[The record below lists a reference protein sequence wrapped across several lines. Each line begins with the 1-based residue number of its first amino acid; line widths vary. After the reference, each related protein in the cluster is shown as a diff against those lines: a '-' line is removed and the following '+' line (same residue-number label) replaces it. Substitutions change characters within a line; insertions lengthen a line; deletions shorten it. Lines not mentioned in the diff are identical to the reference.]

1 MQKTQQT
8 LYVIPRAQG
17 DITRFVW
24 VAFLIFGLVTAFS
37 FFAVTQYTAWQFQY
51 HPSLGKPA
59 AIIGETNIYWPW
71 QILFWIFRFFNPDSS
86 PDVLNVIKVAQ
97 VSLSVGALAAI
108 IFPAA
113 YVFRRTRKLKDERN
127 DLHGSA
133 HWATPE
139 EILEAGILPTE
150 KNAGGVMLGAVD
162 VPIPKSNFSFG
173 AQKNRTVYM
182 RHAGPEHI
190 IVFAPTRSGKG
201 VGIVIPTLL
210 SWNESVLIHDIKGE
224 NWALTSGFRER
235 TLKQRCIRFS
245 PSEQESARFNPLA
258 EIRMDE
264 NLVKDVQNV
273 STMIVDPDGKGL
285 QDHWAKTGFDLM
297 TGVIIFVLVSD
308 EIDANQRNLATV
320 QAILSD
326 GGPVREIAEQLA
338 KEAEEESEENDKNDG
353 KAKKISEG
361 FRAVMEYIRD
371 LGYEKISD
379 GLCTDVELVAWK
391 TASQAAQSFLNK
403 APNEASGVLST
414 ALSFLSL
421 YRDPIVAANTSVSD
435 FTIESLM
442 QQKTSLYL
450 VVPPSD
456 KDRLK
461 PLLRLIINQVV
472 RRLTEKMEFDETGAS
487 ISRFPHKMLLLI
499 DEFPALGKLEVF
511 EEALAF
517 IAGYGLKALLITQDL
532 SQLNKAYSKDES
544 IMSNCHIRI
553 AFAPNKIE
561 TAELLSKMTGS
572 STVAHTQR
580 NFSGSRLSVVLNNVS
595 TNEQLTQRSL
605 LTADETMRLPPSDEL
620 VFVAGHAPIYAKK
633 IIYYKDPAFIKR
645 QKLGQAANIGNPLLD
660 KKGFISGTRKN

>member
-1 MQKTQQT
+1 MSQSQRQQ
-8 LYVIPRAQG
+8 LYVIPRTQG

-24 VAFLIFGLVTAFS
+24 VAFLIFGVVTALTFIL
-37 FFAVTQYTAWQFQY
+37 VTQYTAWQFRF
-51 HPSLGKPA
+51 HPTLGSPA
-59 AIIGETNIYWPW
+59 AIVGQTRIYWPW
-71 QILFWIFRFFNPDSS
+71 SILIWIFRYFRPDSS
-86 PDVLNVIKVAQ
+86 PDVLTVIKTAQ
-97 VSLSVGALAAI
+97 VMLAAGAMTAI
-108 IFPAA
+108 VFPVA
-113 YVFRRTRKLKDERN
+113 YVFRRTRKLKDQRN

-133 HWATPE
+133 HWAVVD
-139 EILEAGILPTE
+139 EIEAAGILPTSA
-150 KNAGGVMLGAVD
+150 NVGGVLLGAVD
-162 VPIPKSNFSFG
+162 TPVKKSGFNPFG
-173 AQKNRTVYM
+173 TNVKTVYL
-182 RHAGPEHI
+182 RHSGPEHI
-190 IVFAPTRSGKG
+190 LVFAPTRSGKG
-201 VGIVIPTLL
+201 VGIVVPTLL
-210 SWNESVLIHDIKGE
+210 SWSESVLVHDIKGE
-224 NWALTSGFRER
+224 NWALTSGFREKV
-235 TLKQRCIRFS
+235 LKQRCLRFS
-245 PSEQESARFNPLA
+245 PSEMESARFNPLS
-258 EIRMDE
+258 EIRLDD

-308 EIDANQRNLATV
+308 ELEDSQRNLSTV

-326 GGPVREIAEQLA
+326 GGPVRELAERLA
-338 KEAEEESEENDKNDG
+338 ADKDTDADA
-353 KAKKISEG
+353 KAKIAEG

-371 LGYEKISD
+371 TGYEKISA
-379 GLCTDVELVAWK
+379 GLCTNVELVAWK

-403 APNEASGVLST
+403 AANEASGVLST

-421 YRDPIVAANTSVSD
+421 YRDPIVAGNTSASD

-442 QQKTSLYL
+442 QRRTSLYL

-461 PLLRLIINQVV
+461 PLLRLVINQVV

-487 ISRFPHKMLLLI
+487 RSRFPHKMLLLI
-499 DEFPALGKLEVF
+499 DEFPALGKLDIF

-532 SQLNKAYSKDES
+532 SQLTKAYSKDES

-561 TAELLSKMTGS
+561 TAELLSKMSGA

-595 TNEQLTQRSL
+595 TNEQLSQRPL
-605 LTADETMRLPPSDEL
+605 LTPDETMRLPPADEL
-620 VFVAGHAPIYAKK
+620 VFVAGHAPIYCQK
-633 IIYYKDPAFIKR
+633 IIYYKDPALTQR
-645 QKLGQAANIGNPLLD
+645 QALGAAKMIGNAVID
-660 KKGFISGTRKN
+660 ARSSTVKR

>member
-1 MQKTQQT
+1 MSQSQRQQ
-8 LYVIPRAQG
+8 LYVIPRTQG

-24 VAFLIFGLVTAFS
+24 VAFLIFGFVTALTFVL
-37 FFAVTQYTAWQFQY
+37 VTQYTAWQFCF
-51 HPSLGKPA
+51 HPTLGSPA
-59 AIIGETNIYWPW
+59 GIFGQTRIYWPW
-71 QILFWIFRFFNPDSS
+71 DILIWIFRYFRPDSS
-86 PDVLNVIKVAQ
+86 PDVLSVIKTAQ
-97 VSLSVGALAAI
+97 VMLAVGAMTAI
-108 IFPAA
+108 IFPVA
-113 YVFRRTRKLKDERN
+113 YVFRRTRKLRDERN

-133 HWATPE
+133 HWAGAE
-139 EILEAGILPTE
+139 EIEAAGILPTQA
-150 KNAGGVMLGAVD
+150 NIGGVMLGAFVIH
-162 VPIPKSNFSFG
+162 V
-173 AQKNRTVYM
+173 KNSGLNPLGSKAKTVYL
-182 RHAGPEHI
+182 RHRGPEHI
-190 IVFAPTRSGKG
+190 LVFAPTRSGKG

-210 SWNESVLIHDIKGE
+210 SWSESVLVHDIKGE
-224 NWALTSGFRER
+224 NWALTSGFREKV
-235 TLKQRCIRFS
+235 LKQRCLRFS
-245 PSEQESARFNPLA
+245 PSEMDSARFNPLS
-258 EIRMDE
+258 EIRLDD

-308 EIDANQRNLATV
+308 ELGSSQRNLSTV

-326 GGPVREIAEQLA
+326 GGPVRELAERLAADKDTETDTKTKIA
-338 KEAEEESEENDKNDG
+338 
-353 KAKKISEG
+353 EG

-371 LGYEKISD
+371 TGYEKISA

-403 APNEASGVLST
+403 ASNEASGVLST

-442 QQKTSLYL
+442 QRRTSLYL

-461 PLLRLIINQVV
+461 PLLRLVINQVV

-487 ISRFPHKMLLLI
+487 RSRFPHKMLLLI
-499 DEFPALGKLEVF
+499 DEFPALGKLEIF

-532 SQLNKAYSKDES
+532 SQLTKAYSKDES

-561 TAELLSKMTGS
+561 TAELLSKMSGA

-595 TNEQLTQRSL
+595 TNEQLSQRPL
-605 LTADETMRLPPSDEL
+605 LTPDETMRLPPGDEL
-620 VFVAGHAPIYAKK
+620 VFVAGHAPIYCQK
-633 IIYYKDPAFIKR
+633 IIYYKDAALTQRQMLGAAKR
-645 QKLGQAANIGNPLLD
+645 IGNSVID
-660 KKGFISGTRKN
+660 ARVKSFQR

>member
-1 MQKTQQT
+1 MSRSQRQQ
-8 LYVIPRAQG
+8 LYVIPRTQG

-24 VAFLIFGLVTAFS
+24 VAFLIFGLVTALTFVL
-37 FFAVTQYTAWQFQY
+37 VTQYTAWQFRF
-51 HPSLGKPA
+51 HPTLGSPA
-59 AIIGETNIYWPW
+59 AILGQTRIYWPW
-71 QILFWIFRFFNPDSS
+71 DILIWIFRYFRPDSS
-86 PDVLNVIKVAQ
+86 PDVMSVIKTAQ
-97 VSLSVGALAAI
+97 VMLAAGAMTAI
-108 IFPAA
+108 VFPVA

-133 HWATPE
+133 HWAVAD
-139 EILEAGILPTE
+139 EIEAAGILPTRE
-150 KNAGGVMLGAVD
+150 NVGGVMLGAVD
-162 VPIPKSNFSFG
+162 IPVKNSGFNPFG
-173 AQKNRTVYM
+173 AKAKTVYL
-182 RHAGPEHI
+182 RHSGPEHI
-190 IVFAPTRSGKG
+190 LVFAPTRSGKG
-201 VGIVIPTLL
+201 VGIVVPTLL
-210 SWNESVLIHDIKGE
+210 SWSESVLVHDIKGE

-235 TLKQRCIRFS
+235 VLKQRCLRFS
-245 PSEQESARFNPLA
+245 PSETDSARFNPLS
-258 EIRMDE
+258 EIRLDD

-308 EIDANQRNLATV
+308 ELADAQRNLSTV

-326 GGPVREIAEQLA
+326 GGPVRELAERLAADKDTNADEKTKIA
-338 KEAEEESEENDKNDG
+338 
-353 KAKKISEG
+353 EG

-371 LGYEKISD
+371 IGYERI
-379 GLCTDVELVAWK
+379 GAGHCTDVELVAWK

-403 APNEASGVLST
+403 ASNEASGVLST

-421 YRDPIVAANTSVSD
+421 YRDPIVAANTSTSD

-442 QQKTSLYL
+442 QRRTSMYL

-461 PLLRLIINQVV
+461 PLLRLVINQVV

-487 ISRFPHKMLLLI
+487 KSRFPHKMLLLI
-499 DEFPALGKLEVF
+499 DEFPALGKLEIF

-532 SQLNKAYSKDES
+532 SQLTKAYSRDES
-544 IMSNCHIRI
+544 ILSNCHIRI

-561 TAELLSKMTGS
+561 TAELLSKMSGA

-595 TNEQLTQRSL
+595 TNEQLSQRPL
-605 LTADETMRLPPSDEL
+605 LTPDETMRLPPADEL
-620 VFVAGHAPIYAKK
+620 VFVAGHAPIYCQK
-633 IIYYKDPAFIKR
+633 IIYYKDAALAQR
-645 QKLGQAANIGNPLLD
+645 QMLGAAKLIGNSMID
-660 KKGFISGTRKN
+660 ARVKSTRS

>member
-1 MQKTQQT
+1 MSKSQQQQ
-8 LYVIPRAQG
+8 LYIIPRAQG

-24 VAFLIFGLVTAFS
+24 VAFLIFGFITALAFVLVTH
-37 FFAVTQYTAWQFQY
+37 YTAWQFRY
-51 HPSLGKPA
+51 HPSLGAPA
-59 AIIGETNIYWPW
+59 AVLGQTRIYWPW
-71 QILFWIFRFFNPDSS
+71 DVLIWIFRFFRPDSS
-86 PDVLNVIKVAQ
+86 PEVLAVIKTAQ
-97 VSLSVGALAAI
+97 VMLAVGALSAI
-108 IFPAA
+108 VFPVA

-133 HWATPE
+133 HWARAD
-139 EILEAGILPTE
+139 EIQDAGILPTPG
-150 KNAGGVMLGAVD
+150 NAGGVMLGAVE
-162 VPIPKSNFSFG
+162 VPAGRGDKT
-173 AQKNRTVYM
+173 KTVYM

-190 IVFAPTRSGKG
+190 LVFAPTRSGKG

-210 SWNESVLIHDIKGE
+210 SWSESVLVHDIKGE
-224 NWALTSGFRER
+224 NWALTSGFREKV
-235 TLKQRCIRFS
+235 LKQRCLRFS
-245 PSEQESARFNPLA
+245 PAEKDSARFNPLS
-258 EIRMDE
+258 EIRLDD

-308 EIDANQRNLATV
+308 ELDDSQRNLSTV

-326 GGPVREIAEQLA
+326 GGPVRELAERLAADKDAESDEKTKIA
-338 KEAEEESEENDKNDG
+338 
-353 KAKKISEG
+353 EG

-371 LGYEKISD
+371 TGYEKISA
-379 GLCTDVELVAWK
+379 GHCSDVELVAWQ

-403 APNEASGVLST
+403 ASNEASGVLST

-442 QQKTSLYL
+442 QRRTSLYL

-461 PLLRLIINQVV
+461 PLLRLVINQVV
-472 RRLTEKMEFDETGAS
+472 RRLTEKMDFDETGAS
-487 ISRFPHKMLLLI
+487 KSRFPHKMLLLI
-499 DEFPALGKLEVF
+499 DEFPALGKLEIF

-517 IAGYGLKALLITQDL
+517 IAGYGLKAVLITQDL
-532 SQLNKAYSKDES
+532 SQLTKAYSKDES
-544 IMSNCHIRI
+544 IMSNCHIRV

-561 TAELLSKMTGS
+561 TADLLSKMSGA

-580 NFSGSRLSVVLNNVS
+580 NFSGSRLSVLLNNVS
-595 TNEQLTQRSL
+595 TNEQLSQRPL
-605 LTADETMRLPPSDEL
+605 LTPDETMRLPPADEL
-620 VFVAGHAPIYAKK
+620 VFVAGHAPIYCQK
-633 IIYYKDPAFIKR
+633 IVYYKDATLTQR
-645 QKLGQAANIGNPLLD
+645 QGMGAAKNIGNAAID
-660 KKGFISGTRKN
+660 AAKEQ

>member
-1 MQKTQQT
+1 MLQPQRQQ

-24 VAFLIFGLVTAFS
+24 VAFLIFGFITVLTFVL
-37 FFAVTQYTAWQFQY
+37 VTQYTAWQFRF
-51 HPSLGKPA
+51 HPALGTPA
-59 AIIGETNIYWPW
+59 MVLDRTRLYWPW
-71 QILFWIFRFFNPDSS
+71 SILIWIFRYFRPDSS
-86 PDVLNVIKVAQ
+86 PEVLSVIKTAQ
-97 VSLSVGALAAI
+97 MMLAAGAMGAI
-108 IFPAA
+108 IFPVA
-113 YVFRRTRKLKDERN
+113 YVFRRTRKLQDERN

-133 HWATPE
+133 HWADAE
-139 EILEAGILPTE
+139 EIEAAGILPTPA
-150 KNAGGVMLGAVD
+150 NIGGVMLGAVD
-162 VPIPKSNFSFG
+162 VPVKHPGFNPFRSNT
-173 AQKNRTVYM
+173 KTVYL
-182 RHAGPEHI
+182 RHSGPEHI
-190 IVFAPTRSGKG
+190 LVFAPTRSGKG

-210 SWNESVLIHDIKGE
+210 SWSESVLVHDIKGE

-235 TLKQRCIRFS
+235 VLKQRCLRFS
-245 PSEQESARFNPLA
+245 PSEIESARFNPLS
-258 EIRMDE
+258 EIRLDD

-308 EIDANQRNLATV
+308 ELDGSQRNLSTV

-326 GGPVREIAEQLA
+326 GGPVRELAERLA
-338 KEAEEESEENDKNDG
+338 ANKDTDADE
-353 KAKKISEG
+353 KAKIAEG

-371 LGYEKISD
+371 TGYEKI
-379 GLCTDVELVAWK
+379 GAGHCTDVELVAWK

-403 APNEASGVLST
+403 ASNEASGVLST

-442 QQKTSLYL
+442 QRRTSLYL

-461 PLLRLIINQVV
+461 PLLRLVINQVV
-472 RRLTEKMEFDETGAS
+472 RRLTEKMEFDDTGAS
-487 ISRFPHKMLLLI
+487 KSRFPHKMLLLI
-499 DEFPALGKLEVF
+499 DEFPALGKLEIF

-517 IAGYGLKALLITQDL
+517 VAGYGLKALLITQDL
-532 SQLNKAYSKDES
+532 SQLTKAYSKDES

-561 TAELLSKMTGS
+561 TAELLSKMSGA

-580 NFSGSRLSVVLNNVS
+580 NYSGSRLSVVLNHVS
-595 TNEQLTQRSL
+595 TNEQLSQRSL
-605 LTADETMRLPPSDEL
+605 LTPDETMRIPPADEL
-620 VFVAGHAPIYAKK
+620 VFVAGHAPVYCQK
-633 IIYYKDPAFIKR
+633 IIYYRDPTMVQR
-645 QKLGQAANIGNPLLD
+645 QSMGAAKCIGNAAMDARHRIATP
-660 KKGFISGTRKN
+660 

>member
-1 MQKTQQT
+1 MSQPQQRQQ
-8 LYVIPRAQG
+8 LYVIPRIQG

-24 VAFLIFGLVTAFS
+24 VAFLIFGLVTGLTFIS
-37 FFAVTQYTAWQFQY
+37 VTQYTAWQFRF
-51 HPSLGKPA
+51 HPTLGPPA
-59 AIIGETNIYWPW
+59 AIFGQTRIYWPW
-71 QILFWIFRFFNPDSS
+71 NILIWIFRYFRPDSS
-86 PDVLNVIKVAQ
+86 PDVLSVIKSAQ
-97 VSLSVGALAAI
+97 VMLAVGALSAI
-108 IFPAA
+108 ILPAA

-133 HWATPE
+133 HWADAE
-139 EILEAGILPTE
+139 EIEAAGILPTQE
-150 KNAGGVMLGAVD
+150 NIGGVMLGSVE
-162 VPIPKSNFSFG
+162 IPVKNSGFNPFG
-173 AQKNRTVYM
+173 SKAKTVYL
-182 RHAGPEHI
+182 RHCGPEHI
-190 IVFAPTRSGKG
+190 LVFAPTRSGKG

-210 SWNESVLIHDIKGE
+210 SWSESVLVHDIKGE
-224 NWALTSGFRER
+224 TWALTSGFREKV
-235 TLKQRCIRFS
+235 LKQRCLRFS
-245 PSEQESARFNPLA
+245 PSEKDSARFNPLS
-258 EIRMDE
+258 EIRLDD

-308 EIDANQRNLATV
+308 ELKASQRNLSTV

-326 GGPVREIAEQLA
+326 GGPVRELAERLA
-338 KEAEEESEENDKNDG
+338 ADKDSHSDE
-353 KAKKISEG
+353 KAKIAEG

-371 LGYEKISD
+371 IGYEKI
-379 GLCTDVELVAWK
+379 GAGHCTEVELVAWK

-403 APNEASGVLST
+403 ASNEASGVLST
-414 ALSFLSL
+414 ALSFLTL
-421 YRDPIVAANTSVSD
+421 YRDPIVATNTSDSD

-442 QQKTSLYL
+442 QRRTSLYL

-461 PLLRLIINQVV
+461 PLLRLVINQVV

-487 ISRFPHKMLLLI
+487 RSRFPHKMLLLI
-499 DEFPALGKLEVF
+499 DEFPALGKLEIF

-532 SQLNKAYSKDES
+532 SQLTKAYSRDES

-561 TAELLSKMTGS
+561 TAELLSKMSGA

-580 NFSGSRLSVVLNNVS
+580 NFSGSRLSVVLNHVS
-595 TNEQLTQRSL
+595 TNEQMSQRPL
-605 LTADETMRLPPSDEL
+605 LTPDETMRLPPADEL
-620 VFVAGHAPIYAKK
+620 VFVAGHAPIYCQK
-633 IIYYKDPAFIKR
+633 IIYYKDAALVKR
-645 QKLGQAANIGNPLLD
+645 QMLGVAKMIGNTAID
-660 KKGFISGTRKN
+660 SRVTSIQR

>member
-1 MQKTQQT
+1 MSQSQRQQ
-8 LYVIPRAQG
+8 LYIIPRAQR

-24 VAFLIFGLVTAFS
+24 VAFLIFGLVTALTFVG
-37 FFAVTQYTAWQFQY
+37 VTQYTAWQFRF
-51 HPSLGKPA
+51 HPSLGSPA
-59 AIIGETNIYWPW
+59 TMFGQMRIYWPW
-71 QILFWIFRFFNPDSS
+71 DILIWIFRYFRPDST
-86 PDVLNVIKVAQ
+86 PDVLSVIKTAQ
-97 VSLSVGALAAI
+97 VMLAVGAMTAI
-108 IFPAA
+108 VFPVA

-133 HWATPE
+133 HWAGAE
-139 EILEAGILPTE
+139 EIEAAGILPTSA
-150 KNAGGVMLGAVD
+150 NVGGVMLGAVD
-162 VPIPKSNFSFG
+162 IPVRNSSFTPFG
-173 AQKNRTVYM
+173 PKTKTVYL
-182 RHAGPEHI
+182 RHVGPEHI
-190 IVFAPTRSGKG
+190 LVFAPTRSGKG

-210 SWNESVLIHDIKGE
+210 SWSESVLVHDIKGE
-224 NWALTSGFRER
+224 NWALTSGFREKV
-235 TLKQRCIRFS
+235 LKQRCLRFS
-245 PSEQESARFNPLA
+245 PSEIESARFNPLS
-258 EIRMDE
+258 EIRLDE

-308 EIDANQRNLATV
+308 ELEDSQRNLSTV

-326 GGPVREIAEQLA
+326 GGPVRELAERLA
-338 KEAEEESEENDKNDG
+338 ADKDTEADA
-353 KAKKISEG
+353 KAKIAEG

-371 LGYEKISD
+371 TGYEKISA

-403 APNEASGVLST
+403 ASNEASGVLST

-421 YRDPIVAANTSVSD
+421 YRDPIVAANTSASD

-442 QQKTSLYL
+442 QRCTSLYL

-461 PLLRLIINQVV
+461 PLLRLVINQVV

-487 ISRFPHKMLLLI
+487 KSRFPHKMLLLI
-499 DEFPALGKLEVF
+499 DEFPALGKLDIF

-532 SQLNKAYSKDES
+532 SQLTKAYSKDES

-561 TAELLSKMTGS
+561 TAELLSKMSGA

-580 NFSGSRLSVVLNNVS
+580 NFSGSRLSVVLNHVS
-595 TNEQLTQRSL
+595 TNEQLSQRPL
-605 LTADETMRLPPSDEL
+605 LTPDETMRLPPADEL
-620 VFVAGHAPIYAKK
+620 VFVAGHAPIYCQK
-633 IIYYKDPAFIKR
+633 IIYYKDPALIQRQALGAAKMIGNAVIDAHLPTIKR
-645 QKLGQAANIGNPLLD
+645 
-660 KKGFISGTRKN
+660 

>member
-1 MQKTQQT
+1 MLKPQRQQ

-24 VAFLIFGLVTAFS
+24 VAFLIFGFVTALTFVL
-37 FFAVTQYTAWQFQY
+37 VTQYTAWQFRF
-51 HPSLGKPA
+51 HPALGSPA
-59 AIIGETNIYWPW
+59 IVLDRTRLYWPW
-71 QILFWIFRFFNPDSS
+71 SILIWIFRYFRPDSS
-86 PDVLNVIKVAQ
+86 PEVLSVIKTAQ
-97 VSLSVGALAAI
+97 MMLAAGAMGAI
-108 IFPAA
+108 IFPVA
-113 YVFRRTRKLKDERN
+113 YVFRRTRKLQDERN

-133 HWATPE
+133 HWADTE
-139 EILEAGILPTE
+139 EIEAAGILPTQA
-150 KNAGGVMLGAVD
+150 NMGGVMLGAVD
-162 VPIPKSNFSFG
+162 VPVKQSGFKPFRSNT
-173 AQKNRTVYM
+173 KTVYL
-182 RHAGPEHI
+182 RHSGPEHI
-190 IVFAPTRSGKG
+190 LVFAPTRSGKG

-210 SWNESVLIHDIKGE
+210 SWSESVLVHDIKGE
-224 NWALTSGFRER
+224 NWSLTSGFRER
-235 TLKQRCIRFS
+235 VLKQRCLRFS
-245 PSEQESARFNPLA
+245 PSEMESARFNPLS
-258 EIRMDE
+258 EIRLDD

-308 EIDANQRNLATV
+308 ELDGSQRNLSTV

-326 GGPVREIAEQLA
+326 GGPVRELAERLA
-338 KEAEEESEENDKNDG
+338 ADKDTDSDE
-353 KAKKISEG
+353 KAKIAEG

-371 LGYEKISD
+371 TGYEKI
-379 GLCTDVELVAWK
+379 GAGNCTDVEMVAWR

-403 APNEASGVLST
+403 ASNEASGVLST

-442 QQKTSLYL
+442 QRRTSLYL

-461 PLLRLIINQVV
+461 PLLRLVINQVV
-472 RRLTEKMEFDETGAS
+472 RRLTEKMEFDDTGAS
-487 ISRFPHKMLLLI
+487 KSRFPHKILLLI
-499 DEFPALGKLEVF
+499 DEFPALGKLEIF

-517 IAGYGLKALLITQDL
+517 VAGYGLKALLITQDL
-532 SQLNKAYSKDES
+532 SQLTKAYSKDES

-561 TAELLSKMTGS
+561 TAELLSKMSGA

-580 NFSGSRLSVVLNNVS
+580 NFSGSRLSVVLNHVS
-595 TNEQLTQRSL
+595 TNEQLSQRSL
-605 LTADETMRLPPSDEL
+605 LTPDETMRIPPADEL
-620 VFVAGHAPIYAKK
+620 VFVAGHAPIYCQK
-633 IIYYKDPAFIKR
+633 IIYYRDPTMLQR
-645 QKLGQAANIGNPLLD
+645 QSMGTAKLIGNAAMDARHKVATP
-660 KKGFISGTRKN
+660 

>member
-1 MQKTQQT
+1 MSQSQRQP
-8 LYVIPRAQG
+8 LYVIPRTQG

-24 VAFLIFGLVTAFS
+24 VAFLLFGLVTALTFVL
-37 FFAVTQYTAWQFQY
+37 VTQYTAWQFRF
-51 HPSLGKPA
+51 HPTLGSPA
-59 AIIGETNIYWPW
+59 TILGRTRIYWPW
-71 QILFWIFRFFNPDSS
+71 DILIWIFRYFRPDSS
-86 PDVLNVIKVAQ
+86 PDVLSVIKTAQ
-97 VSLSVGALAAI
+97 VMLAAGAMTAI
-108 IFPAA
+108 VFPVA

-133 HWATPE
+133 HWALAD
-139 EILEAGILPTE
+139 EIEAAGILPTPA
-150 KNAGGVMLGAVD
+150 NVGGVMLGAVD
-162 VPIPKSNFSFG
+162 IPVRNSGFNPFS
-173 AQKNRTVYM
+173 ATVKTVYM
-182 RHAGPEHI
+182 RHSGPEHI
-190 IVFAPTRSGKG
+190 LVFAPTRSGKG

-210 SWNESVLIHDIKGE
+210 SWSESVLVHDVKGE
-224 NWALTSGFRER
+224 NWALTSGFREKV
-235 TLKQRCIRFS
+235 LKQRCLRFS
-245 PSEQESARFNPLA
+245 PSETDSARFNPLS
-258 EIRMDE
+258 EIRLDD

-308 EIDANQRNLATV
+308 ELEDSQRNLSTV

-326 GGPVREIAEQLA
+326 GGPVRELAERLAADKDSESDEKTKIA
-338 KEAEEESEENDKNDG
+338 
-353 KAKKISEG
+353 EG

-371 LGYEKISD
+371 TGYERI
-379 GLCTDVELVAWK
+379 GAGHCTDVDLVAWK

-403 APNEASGVLST
+403 ASNEASGVLST

-421 YRDPIVAANTSVSD
+421 YRDPIVATNTSASD

-442 QQKTSLYL
+442 QRRTSLYL

-461 PLLRLIINQVV
+461 PLLRLVINQVV

-487 ISRFPHKMLLLI
+487 KSRFPHKMLLLI
-499 DEFPALGKLEVF
+499 DEFPALGKLEIF

-532 SQLNKAYSKDES
+532 SQLTKAYSKDES

-561 TAELLSKMTGS
+561 TAELLSKMSGA

-595 TNEQLTQRSL
+595 TNEQLSQRPL
-605 LTADETMRLPPSDEL
+605 LTPDETMRLPPADEL
-620 VFVAGHAPIYAKK
+620 VFVAGHAPIYCQK
-633 IIYYKDPAFIKR
+633 IIYYKDAALVKR
-645 QKLGQAANIGNPLLD
+645 QMLGAAKLIGNAVID
-660 KKGFISGTRKN
+660 ARVKAA

>member
-1 MQKTQQT
+1 MSQSQRQQ
-8 LYVIPRAQG
+8 LYVIPRTQG

-24 VAFLIFGLVTAFS
+24 VAFLIFGFVTGLTFVL
-37 FFAVTQYTAWQFQY
+37 VTQYTAWQFRF
-51 HPSLGKPA
+51 HPTLGAPA
-59 AIIGETNIYWPW
+59 AILGQTRLYWPW
-71 QILFWIFRFFNPDSS
+71 DILIWIFRYFRPDSS
-86 PDVLNVIKVAQ
+86 PDVLSVIKMAQ
-97 VSLSVGALAAI
+97 VMLAVGALSAI
-108 IFPAA
+108 LFPVA
-113 YVFRRTRKLKDERN
+113 YVFRRTRKLKDQRN

-133 HWATPE
+133 HWAVAD
-139 EILEAGILPTE
+139 EIEAAGILPTPA
-150 KNAGGVMLGAVD
+150 NVGGVMLGAVD
-162 VPIPKSNFSFG
+162 IAIKNFGFKPFG
-173 AQKNRTVYM
+173 AKTKTVYL
-182 RHAGPEHI
+182 RHRGPEHI
-190 IVFAPTRSGKG
+190 LVFAPTRSGKG

-210 SWNESVLIHDIKGE
+210 SWSESVLVHDIKGE
-224 NWALTSGFRER
+224 NWALTSGFREKVL
-235 TLKQRCIRFS
+235 TQRCLRFS
-245 PSEQESARFNPLA
+245 PSELDSARFNPLS
-258 EIRMDE
+258 EIRLDD

-308 EIDANQRNLATV
+308 ELEDSQRNLSTV

-326 GGPVREIAEQLA
+326 GGPVRELAERLAADKDSAADEKAKIAE
-338 KEAEEESEENDKNDG
+338 
-353 KAKKISEG
+353 G
-361 FRAVMEYIRD
+361 FKAVMEYIRD
-371 LGYEKISD
+371 IGYENI
-379 GLCTDVELVAWK
+379 GAGHCTAVELVAWK

-403 APNEASGVLST
+403 ASNEASGVLST

-442 QQKTSLYL
+442 QRRTSLYL

-461 PLLRLIINQVV
+461 PLLRLVINQVV

-487 ISRFPHKMLLLI
+487 RSRFPHKMLLLI
-499 DEFPALGKLEVF
+499 DEFPALGKLEIF

-532 SQLNKAYSKDES
+532 SQLTKAYSRDES

-561 TAELLSKMTGS
+561 TAELLSKMSGA

-595 TNEQLTQRSL
+595 TNEQLSQRPL
-605 LTADETMRLPPSDEL
+605 LTPDETMRLPPTDEL
-620 VFVAGHAPIYAKK
+620 VFVAGHAPIYCQK
-633 IIYYKDPAFIKR
+633 IIYYKDAALTQR
-645 QKLGQAANIGNPLLD
+645 QMLGAAKMIGNAAID
-660 KKGFISGTRKN
+660 ARSTTV

>member
-1 MQKTQQT
+1 MSKSHRQQ
-8 LYVIPRAQG
+8 LYVIPRSHG

-24 VAFLIFGLVTAFS
+24 VAFLIFGMVTALTFVL
-37 FFAVTQYTAWQFQY
+37 VTQYTAWQFRF
-51 HPSLGKPA
+51 HPTLGSPA
-59 AIIGETNIYWPW
+59 AMLGQTRLYWPW
-71 QILFWIFRFFNPDSS
+71 DILIWIFRYFRPDAS
-86 PDVLNVIKVAQ
+86 PDVLSVIKTAQ
-97 VSLSVGALAAI
+97 LMLAAGAMTAI
-108 IFPAA
+108 VFPVA

-133 HWATPE
+133 HWAGAD
-139 EILEAGILPTE
+139 EIDAAGILPTPA
-150 KNAGGVMLGAVD
+150 NVGGVMLGAVE
-162 VPIPKSNFSFG
+162 IPVKNPGFNPFG
-173 AQKNRTVYM
+173 ATAKTVYL
-182 RHAGPEHI
+182 RHSGPEHI
-190 IVFAPTRSGKG
+190 LVFAPTRSGKG

-210 SWNESVLIHDIKGE
+210 SWSESVLVHDIKGE
-224 NWALTSGFRER
+224 NWALTSGFREKV
-235 TLKQRCIRFS
+235 LKQRCLRFS
-245 PSEQESARFNPLA
+245 PSEVESARFNPLS
-258 EIRMDE
+258 EIRLDD

-308 EIDANQRNLATV
+308 ELEDAQRNLSTV

-326 GGPVREIAEQLA
+326 GGPVRELAERLA
-338 KEAEEESEENDKNDG
+338 ADKDTETDD
-353 KAKKISEG
+353 KAKIAEG

-371 LGYEKISD
+371 TGYEKIGA
-379 GLCTDVELVAWK
+379 GLCIDVELVAWK

-403 APNEASGVLST
+403 ASNEASGVLST

-421 YRDPIVAANTSVSD
+421 YRDPIVAANTSASD

-442 QQKTSLYL
+442 QRRTSLYL

-487 ISRFPHKMLLLI
+487 KSRFPHKMLLLI
-499 DEFPALGKLEVF
+499 DEFPALGKLEIF

-532 SQLNKAYSKDES
+532 SQLTKAYSKDES
-544 IMSNCHIRI
+544 ILSNCHIRI

-561 TAELLSKMTGS
+561 TAELLSKMSGA
-572 STVAHTQR
+572 STVSHTQR

-595 TNEQLTQRSL
+595 TNEQLSQRPL
-605 LTADETMRLPPSDEL
+605 LTPDETMRLPPADEL
-620 VFVAGHAPIYAKK
+620 VFVAGHAPIYCQK
-633 IIYYKDPAFIKR
+633 IIYYKDPALVKR
-645 QKLGQAANIGNPLLD
+645 QTLGAAKRIGNAVID
-660 KKGFISGTRKN
+660 ARVNNARS